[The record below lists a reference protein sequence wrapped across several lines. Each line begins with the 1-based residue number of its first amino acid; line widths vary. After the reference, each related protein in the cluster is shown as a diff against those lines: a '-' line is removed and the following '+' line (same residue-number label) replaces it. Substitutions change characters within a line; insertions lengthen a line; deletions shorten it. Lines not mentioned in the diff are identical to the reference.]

1 MEGRVKF
8 FSDVKGYGFITETET
23 GKDYFVHASDSLD
36 NLKKDD
42 IVVFELKEGQKGPK
56 AVNVKRKK

>member
-8 FSDVKGYGFITETET
+8 FNEQKGYGFITETET
-23 GKDYFVHASDSLD
+23 SKDYFVHASDSLD

-42 IVVFELKEGQKGPK
+42 IVVFELKEGQKGLK